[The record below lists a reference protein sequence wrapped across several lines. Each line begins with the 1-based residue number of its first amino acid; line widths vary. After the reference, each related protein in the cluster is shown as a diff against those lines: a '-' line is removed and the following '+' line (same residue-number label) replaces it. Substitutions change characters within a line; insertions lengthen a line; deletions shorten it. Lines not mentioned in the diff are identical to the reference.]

1 MPQLIAVFVA
11 GAGIYAGLKWLS
23 KTLESQA
30 RMAARQAEE
39 LRRRSGEKGRVP
51 KDLGTLE
58 YDPES
63 GVYKPRTPRGV

>member
-23 KTLESQA
+23 RTLESHA
-30 RMAARQAEE
+30 RVAARQAEE
-39 LRRRSGEKGRVP
+39 LRRRAEKSGRVP

-58 YDPES
+58 LDPES
-63 GVYKPRTPRGV
+63 GVYKPRTRRGA

>member
-23 KTLESQA
+23 KALESQA
-30 RMAARQAEE
+30 RMAARQADE
-39 LRRRSGEKGRVP
+39 LRRRAEKGRVP

-58 YDPES
+58 YDPAS
-63 GVYKPRTPRGV
+63 GVYRPRAK

>member
-23 KTLESQA
+23 KVLEQQA
-30 RMAARQAEE
+30 RMAARHAEE
-39 LRRRSGEKGRVP
+39 LRQRSAEKGRVP

-63 GVYKPRTPRGV
+63 GVYRPRTK

>member
-11 GAGIYAGLKWLS
+11 GAGIYAGLKWLA
-23 KTLESQA
+23 KALENQA
-30 RMAARQAEE
+30 HVAARQADE
-39 LRRRSGEKGRVP
+39 LKRRADKGRVP

-63 GVYKPRTPRGV
+63 GVYKPRARRGA

>member
-23 KTLESQA
+23 RTLEEQA
-30 RMAARQAEE
+30 RVAARQADE
-39 LRRRSGEKGRVP
+39 LKRRAEKGRVP

-58 YDPES
+58 YDPDS
-63 GVYKPRTPRGV
+63 GVYRPRTK